1 MSHGDSWGRA
11 EGTSERSLGGNV
23 PGVLHKPQENHVT
36 KARVRRVIGNEVRGL
51 GRLCMTLWA
60 DVKT

>member
-1 MSHGDSWGRA
+1 M
-11 EGTSERSLGGNV
+11 

-36 KARVRRVIGNEVRGL
+36 RARVRRVIGNEVRGL